1 MLQRWE
7 MVEISVAARPPPN
20 KCLCLFFFG
29 DQLAPMLLL
38 AGPGGEG
45 GEHAVVGLATKQ
57 RRCHGSP
64 CAQHAVTVV
73 VASIFGRSSGL
84 ISTSTSEALGSV
96 AGARHTEEIKWFV
109 PGVLGVAG
117 GEIQSP
123 EKSSRADCSLISA
136 TEPRGRRRSGGG
148 EPDVLDCVFQTS
160 FRVFSAKKRSLIF
173 K

>member
-64 CAQHAVTVV
+64 CAQHAVTVI
-73 VASIFGRSSGL
+73 VAAMIFGRSSGL
-84 ISTSTSEALGSV
+84 ISTSTTEAFRSV
-96 AGARHTEEIKWFV
+96 IGARHAQETKWFV

-117 GEIQSP
+117 GWIQSP

-136 TEPRGRRRSGGG
+136 AEPRGRR
-148 EPDVLDCVFQTS
+148 
-160 FRVFSAKKRSLIF
+160 
-173 K
+173 